1 MTAMK
6 KTMLCIAFW
15 GLVFSLFVHSSPNQ
29 ITLSGPGAVVSYPL
43 MVMAE
48 QQSLIPNN
56 IALRFVR
63 WKNPDQLRAMIIAG
77 QIDVSAMPS
86 NLAAILYN
94 KGHPLVLLN
103 ISVWDIM
110 SVVSR
115 DRSLTELTEL
125 AGQEIVVPFKN
136 DMPTILLNQLLS
148 RQLGSR
154 THLVKQRSA
163 HNLLDSSQ
171 LLLAG
176 QLKHALLI
184 EPVTSMVLYRNRK
197 QKGQPLYRAI
207 NISERWKREFPEAPE
222 LPQAGIVGNHT
233 VANNASLIHKI
244 NQQYQQQA
252 KWCKTHAKK
261 CAGLVS
267 RYLPGAPKAALVE
280 AIKHTRL
287 EAIPAQQAKQAL
299 EGFYRILARDNAKL
313 IGGKLPDGDFYL
325 GSAVKQ

>member
-1 MTAMK
+1 MK
-6 KTMLCIAFW
+6 KTTLFIA
-15 GLVFSLFVHSSPNQ
+15 LLSLASSLFVHSSPNE

-48 QQSLIPNN
+48 QQSLKSDN

-77 QIDVSAMPS
+77 QVDVSAIPS
-86 NLAAILYN
+86 NLAAIMYN
-94 KGHPLVLLN
+94 KGHPLMLLN

-115 DRSLTELTEL
+115 DRSLTELADL

-136 DMPTILLNQLLS
+136 DMPTVVLNKLLGK
-148 RQLGSR
+148 QLGSR
-154 THLVKQRSA
+154 TALVKQRSA

-176 QLKHALLI
+176 QVKHALLI
-184 EPVTSMVLYRNRK
+184 EPVTSMVLYRNHK

-207 NISERWKREFPEAPE
+207 NISEHWKREFPEAPE
-222 LPQAGIVGNHT
+222 LPQAGIIGNHT
-233 VANNASLIHKI
+233 VAGNTSLMHKI
-244 NQQYQQQA
+244 NRQYQQQA
-252 KWCKTHAKK
+252 TWCKTHAKK

-267 RYLPGAPKAALVE
+267 HYLPGAPKAALVE

-287 EAIPAQQAKQAL
+287 EARPAQQAKQAL
-299 EGFYRILARDNAKL
+299 EGFYQVLARDNAKL